1 MTLFRVS
8 KIDIKRLNQT
18 AVRPILLSTK
28 LSPNAESANK
38 RIKNK
43 KRKKPKLR
51 VNQTLLPI
59 EILVEGYLAF

>member
-1 MTLFRVS
+1 MTLVRVS

-28 LSPNAESANK
+28 LSPNAESANN

-43 KRKKPKLR
+43 KKLKPKLR

-59 EILVEGYLAF
+59 EILVEEYLAF

>member
-43 KRKKPKLR
+43 KKEKPKLL
-51 VNQTLLPI
+51 VNRTLLPI
-59 EILVEGYLAF
+59 EILVEEYLAF